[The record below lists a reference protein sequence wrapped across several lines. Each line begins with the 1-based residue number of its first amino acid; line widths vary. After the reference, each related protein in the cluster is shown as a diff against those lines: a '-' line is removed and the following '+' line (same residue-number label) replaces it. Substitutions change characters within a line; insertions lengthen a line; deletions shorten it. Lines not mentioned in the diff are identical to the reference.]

1 MDAIFAEGSLKE
13 MRVMR
18 PIEKGAN
25 LELGKFHLAIVE
37 GSHGGISET
46 SDFEGLFDSW
56 LGSSLEPNPS
66 PLVLLVLLA
75 ELLQGSEVVV
85 TALRLAIKN
94 VRKEG
99 ENAELLILATF

>member
-25 LELGKFHLAIVE
+25 LELGKFHLAIVKS
-37 GSHGGISET
+37 SHSGISKT
-46 SDFEGLFDSW
+46 SDFEGFFNSW

-66 PLVLLVLLA
+66 PLTFLVDFT
-75 ELLQGSEVVV
+75 ELLQNGEVVV
-85 TALRLAIKN
+85 TAL
-94 VRKEG
+94 
-99 ENAELLILATF
+99 